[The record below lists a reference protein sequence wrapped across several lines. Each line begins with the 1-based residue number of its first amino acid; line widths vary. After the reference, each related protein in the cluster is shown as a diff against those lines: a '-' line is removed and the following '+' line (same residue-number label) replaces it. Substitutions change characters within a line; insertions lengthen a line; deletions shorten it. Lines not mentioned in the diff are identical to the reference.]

1 MGTRWTEAEDADMRA
16 LYGSTKNSELAAI
29 ISVRHGNDRTEQAV
43 DMRARTLG
51 LRKREGYVKPQPAKF
66 WTPERAEW
74 LKAYVPGHSERET
87 VDAFEREFGVRPTL
101 TSVKNAKQRFGLK
114 SGTVGGRFEP
124 GQEPFNKGKTWDEYM
139 DPDAQERCRA
149 TQFKKGELCGI
160 AAEQVKPIGY
170 EREDPDGY
178 VFVKVKDTPQGKL
191 NDNFRAKHHVVW
203 EAANGKPV
211 PPSTMIVFADH
222 DNHNFD
228 PDNLVAVP
236 RSVWACIK
244 RAKLDY
250 SDRATL
256 ETAMAIARVISARYK
271 LERTERPCRRCGE
284 MFEPRHPNQ
293 RTCDKCLGRKVGA

>member
-1 MGTRWTEAEDADMRA
+1 MRE
-16 LYGSTKNSELAAI
+16 LYGSTKNSEIAAML
-29 ISVRHGNDRTEQAV
+29 SERHGSNRTEQAV
-43 DMRARTLG
+43 NMRARTLG
-51 LRKREGYVKPQPAKF
+51 LRKRDGYGKPQPAKF

-74 LKAYVPGHSERET
+74 LKAFTPGHSERET
-87 VDAFEREFGVRPTL
+87 VDAFEKEFGVRPTL

-114 SGTVGGRFEP
+114 SGTIGGRFEK
-124 GQEPFNKGKTWDEYM
+124 GLTPFNKGRPWDEWM
-139 DPDAQERCRA
+139 PEASREGCRR

-160 AAEQVKPIGY
+160 AAENVKPIGH
-170 EREDPDGY
+170 ERVSDGY
-178 VFVKVKDTPQGKL
+178 LYVKVKDTPQRQVPGSF
-191 NDNFRAKHHVVW
+191 NDNFKLKHHVVW
-203 EAANGKPV
+203 EEAHGMPV

-222 DNHNFD
+222 DKTNLD

-256 ETAMAIARVISARYK
+256 ETAMAIAKLTSARYK

-284 MFEPRHPNQ
+284 VFEPRHPNQ
-293 RTCDKCLGRKVGA
+293 RTCDVCLGRKVTA